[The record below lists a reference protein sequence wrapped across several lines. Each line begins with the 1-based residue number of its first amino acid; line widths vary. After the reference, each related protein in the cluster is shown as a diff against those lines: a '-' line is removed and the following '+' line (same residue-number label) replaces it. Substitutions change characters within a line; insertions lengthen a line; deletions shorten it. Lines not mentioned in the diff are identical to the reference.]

1 MYRFVQKTV
10 LAVAAALS
18 VSCFSAAAHVPATVE
33 GSDLPVEAKSFIK
46 KHFDGKT
53 IVKYEKKFWSNS
65 YELEL
70 SDGTDLDF
78 DSKGKCTEVS
88 APDHAVLST
97 VLVRELLPAGACK
110 TLSDQGMLESVEEIQ
125 INPSKGYKVEVRHD
139 RIDDY
144 RFNNAGQMTRV
155 THDD

>member
-10 LAVAAALS
+10 LAITAALS
-18 VSCFSAAAHVPATVE
+18 VGCMSLRAQVPASVE
-33 GSDLPVEAKSFIK
+33 SSGLPVAAKSFIK
-46 KHFDGKT
+46 KHFEGKT

-78 DSKGKCTEVS
+78 DSQGKCTEVS
-88 APDHAVLST
+88 VPDRGVLPA
-97 VLVRELLPAGACK
+97 VLVRDMLPAEACR
-110 TLSDQGMLESVEEIQ
+110 TLSDQGALDSVEEIQ
-125 INPSKGYKVEVRHD
+125 FHPVKGYKVEVRHD

-144 RFNNAGQMTRV
+144 RFNAAGQMTRV
-155 THDD
+155 TRDD

>member
-1 MYRFVQKTV
+1 MYRFIQKTV
-10 LAVAAALS
+10 LAVVAAFTAGCLS
-18 VSCFSAAAHVPATVE
+18 SSAYVPVSVE
-33 GSDLPVEAKSFIK
+33 SSDLPVKAKSFIK

-53 IVKYEKKFWSNS
+53 IVKFEKKFWSNS

-70 SDGTDLDF
+70 SDGTDIDF

-88 APDHAVLST
+88 APDHGVLST

-125 INPSKGYKVEVRHD
+125 INPTKGYKVEVRHE

>member
-1 MYRFVQKTV
+1 MYRFIQKTV
-10 LAVAAALS
+10 LAVVAAFSVGCLS
-18 VSCFSAAAHVPATVE
+18 SAAHIPASVE
-33 GSDLPVEAKSFIK
+33 SSDLPVEAKSFIK

-88 APDHAVLST
+88 APDHEVLSNT
-97 VLVRELLPAGACK
+97 LVRELLPAGACK
-110 TLSDQGMLESVEEIQ
+110 TLLDQGMLDSVEEIQ